1 MRLIALVMM
10 GLLAGCAS
18 PTPPKETVSA
28 SSSQVAEPTQ
38 SPTQEAEEADA
49 TEEPAAELEES
60 EPAETEVEEAD
71 VATSAAPKPSATDT
85 KVNASA
91 KPTPS
96 ESETQAPTQT
106 PTATPA
112 PSVTAA
118 TGYTMEQVKS
128 NNSASSCWAV
138 VDKNVYDLT
147 NWISQHPGGSGAIS
161 SLCGTDATSQ
171 FYGQHGRSGSPS
183 SVLKSFLLGPL
194 G

>member
-1 MRLIALVMM
+1 MI

-18 PTPPKETVSA
+18 PTQPIEPVSA
-28 SSSQVAEPTQ
+28 TSSQVAEPTQ
-38 SPTQEAEEADA
+38 SQTQEAEDADA
-49 TEEPAAELEES
+49 TGELAAEPEESEPSEAELEES
-60 EPAETEVEEAD
+60 EEAP
-71 VATSAAPKPSATDT
+71 SAAPKPSATVTDA
-85 KVNASA
+85 KASA
-91 KPTPS
+91 KPSPTAS
-96 ESETQAPTQT
+96 ESKTPGQT
-106 PTATPA
+106 PTATPS
-112 PSVTAA
+112 PSATAA
-118 TGYTMEQVKS
+118 AGFTMEQVKS

>member
-1 MRLIALVMM
+1 MI
-10 GLLAGCAS
+10 GLLTGCAS
-18 PTPPKETVSA
+18 PSQPDETVSA
-28 SSSQVAEPTQ
+28 TSSQVAEPTQ
-38 SPTQEAEEADA
+38 SQTQEAEEAKA
-49 TEEPAAELEES
+49 TGEPAAESEES
-60 EPAETEVEEAD
+60 EPAETEAEEAE
-71 VATSAAPKPSATDT
+71 VATNAAPKPSATVTDA
-85 KVNASA
+85 KASA
-91 KPTPS
+91 KPSPT

-112 PSVTAA
+112 PTATAA
-118 TGYTMEQVKS
+118 AGYTMEQVKS

-147 NWISQHPGGSGAIS
+147 NWISQHPGGPGAIS

-194 G
+194 S